1 MRVIAGSARRRPLKS
16 TEEPEMQPT
25 MERVKEAVFSKL
37 HFELEGRRVLDL
49 FAGSGQLG
57 IEALS
62 RGAAH
67 YDFVDNSKASLA
79 CVKKNVET
87 CGFSDRAGIYGTDAF
102 AFIKSADQNYDII
115 FLDPPFNHGILD
127 KMLPLAAGHVGKSG
141 VIYCE
146 TSEKERLP
154 EVAGDFVI
162 DAQTKYGYIKT
173 TYYRHREYRLA
184 EGKNG

>member
-16 TEEPEMQPT
+16 TEESEMQPT

-67 YDFVDNSKASLA
+67 CDFVDNSKASLT
-79 CVKKNVET
+79 CVKQNVEA
-87 CGFSDRAGIYGTDAF
+87 CGFSDKAGIYGTDAF
-102 AFIKSADQNYDII
+102 AFIKSSREIYDIVL
-115 FLDPPFNHGILD
+115 LDPPFQRGILD
-127 KMLPLAAGHVGKSG
+127 KMLPMVAQHVEKSG

-146 TSEKERLP
+146 TSDKERLP
-154 EVAGDFVI
+154 EVAGEFVL
-162 DAQTKYGYIKT
+162 DSQAKYGFIRA
-173 TYYRHREYRLA
+173 TYYRHKDYRK
-184 EGKNG
+184 ETDQ

>member
-1 MRVIAGSARRRPLKS
+1 MRVIAGSAKRRLLKS

-37 HFELEGRRVLDL
+37 HFELEGRRILDL

-67 YDFVDNSKASLA
+67 CDFVDNSKASID

-87 CGFSDRAGIYGTDAF
+87 CGLFERAKIYNTDAF
-102 AFIKSADQNYDII
+102 GFIKSSREKYDIVL
-115 FLDPPFNHGILD
+115 LDPPFNHCILD
-127 KMLPLAAGHVGKSG
+127 KMLPLVASHVEKNGI
-141 VIYCE
+141 IYCE
-146 TSEKERLP
+146 TGGQERLP
-154 EVAGDFVI
+154 EIAGEFVI
-162 DAQTKYGYIKT
+162 DSQTKYGYIKT
-173 TYYRHREYRLA
+173 TYYRHKEYK
-184 EGKNG
+184 EGI